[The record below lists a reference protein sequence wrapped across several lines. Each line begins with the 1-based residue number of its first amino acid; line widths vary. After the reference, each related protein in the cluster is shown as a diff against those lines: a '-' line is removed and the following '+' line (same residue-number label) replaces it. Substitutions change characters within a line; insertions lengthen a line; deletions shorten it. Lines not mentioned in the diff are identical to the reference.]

1 MTTGTGT
8 TLVVV
13 LGASSSVEQDE
24 EGSDEDEVDAAL
36 LLRFLFLFLCVGG
49 FVTAGGI
56 LLYES
61 ASSMDLLYISL
72 LRIMYKYGDK
82 YLGQLIQD
90 NIFCI
95 SSAAVSFV
103 RVNGYAKFFLNAKYF
118 DTSPAEY

>member
-61 ASSMDLLYISL
+61 ASSMDLLY
-72 LRIMYKYGDK
+72 MYKYGDK

-95 SSAAVSFV
+95 SSAAVSFE